1 VVKRQHEEMIAL
13 TDAEQ
18 ACAKQWT
25 TREIERLA
33 LEDMPRAGFED
44 RLFAATM
51 PVLTKAAAGARDQPR
66 LVLAGRPADARRVGR
81 PMRLH
86 APMRLAASV
95 ALLVTVGAVWL
106 ANRPGGAYMP
116 VPRVQ
121 TDDWAIAASLF
132 DDSAVKELEQVAS
145 DTDGLDDRIRALN
158 DNDFLDEGA
167 M

>member
-1 VVKRQHEEMIAL
+1 MTENFGNPNLDRDLIMLAG
-13 TDAEQ
+13 
-18 ACAKQWT
+18 
-25 TREIERLA
+25 EIERLA

-51 PVLTKAAAGARDQPR
+51 PVLEKAADQPR
-66 LVLAGRPADARRVGR
+66 LVLAATRAEARELRR

-106 ANRPGGAYMP
+106 ANRPGGAFTP
-116 VPRVQ
+116 AQRVQ

-132 DDSAVKELEQVAS
+132 DDTVVKELEEVAS

>member
-1 VVKRQHEEMIAL
+1 MTENFENPTLDRDLLLLAG
-13 TDAEQ
+13 
-18 ACAKQWT
+18 
-25 TREIERLA
+25 EIEKLA
-33 LEDMPRAGFED
+33 LDDVPRAGFED

-51 PVLTKAAAGARDQPR
+51 PVLEKAAAESKDRPR
-66 LVLAGRPADARRVGR
+66 LVLVGTQAQTRAARR

-116 VPRVQ
+116 TPRTQ
-121 TDDWAIAASLF
+121 TDDWAVAASLF
-132 DDSAVKELEQVAS
+132 DDSVVKELEQVAS

-158 DNDFLDEGA
+158 DSDLLDEGA